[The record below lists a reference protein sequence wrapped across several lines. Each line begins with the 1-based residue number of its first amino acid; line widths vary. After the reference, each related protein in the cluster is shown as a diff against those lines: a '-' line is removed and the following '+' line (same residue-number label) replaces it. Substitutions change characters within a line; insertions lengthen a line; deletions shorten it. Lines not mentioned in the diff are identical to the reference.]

1 MTTRTAHERRD
12 KRYPFRMPATLYG
25 RAGDARLTTGDVSY
39 RGVFV
44 QTNSPPKARQ
54 LVRVLL
60 SLPEDFEASAAGG
73 AELLL
78 TGMVVHVIE
87 PNASPG
93 RAPGVGLEFYGLHGE
108 LRERWERFIQYVAQ
122 HSESVAE
129 PATSTPP
136 TIVDP
141 VPRRDERQATELR
154 MLIEAPDDNP
164 AWVDA
169 GEVLLTQDISGGRMF
184 IRTTLPLSVGGG
196 IRVVLRHPPSVAT
209 FALECVVRTRV
220 FGSKAGLSVE
230 LLEMNDARWRA
241 LAEFV
246 KPFGPAGGGGHI
258 RGKAATG
265 RRPPPL
271 PTRAKPTGFGTAAH
285 APATSTLRANERA
298 PLPR

>member
-1 MTTRTAHERRD
+1 
-12 KRYPFRMPATLYG
+12 
-25 RAGDARLTTGDVSY
+25 
-39 RGVFV
+39 
-44 QTNSPPKARQ
+44 
-54 LVRVLL
+54 
-60 SLPEDFEASAAGG
+60 
-73 AELLL
+73 
-78 TGMVVHVIE
+78 MVVHVIE

-129 PATSTPP
+129 PVTSTPP

-141 VPRRDERQATELR
+141 VPPEDKRQATELR
-154 MLIEAPDDNP
+154 MLIETPEDD
-164 AWVDA
+164 AVVVDA
-169 GEVLLTQDISGGRMF
+169 GEALLTQDISGGRMF

-246 KPFGPAGGGGHI
+246 RPFAGSSGAGPGAG
-258 RGKAATG
+258 AT
-265 RRPPPL
+265 RRLPPPL
-271 PTRAKPTGFGTAAH
+271 PIRAAKPKSLGSAAR
-285 APATSTLRANERA
+285 P
-298 PLPR
+298 